1 MKNEIR
7 KIIHID
13 MDAFFASVE
22 QVVNPKLRGKPLVV
36 GGMPDSR
43 GVVCT
48 CSYEARKFGIHSAM
62 PSYHAYK
69 LCPKAIFIHPNIEL
83 YKRFSDVVMGIFR
96 RYSNFVEP
104 LSIDEAYLDVTENNY
119 RIPSATIIAGMI
131 KKDIFTATGLTA
143 SAGVSY
149 NKFLAKVATDI
160 NKPNGLTVIEPSD
173 AQKFI
178 DNLPVGKFYGVG
190 KVTELKM
197 KKLGISTGADLKQL
211 DLSKM
216 IKLFGKGGEFFYNI
230 CRGVDRRPVEI
241 IYERKSYGRELT
253 LEKDVEAKNEVESV
267 FKELIDELSP
277 LLNEKQ
283 IEWRTLT
290 LKVKF
295 NDFSTLTRN
304 STSQNFISV
313 EKYEML
319 RQALLLLDKINF
331 SKPIRLIGLSV
342 SNIKNDDIPFIQPYL
357 PNFEKIR
364 GY

>member
-160 NKPNGLTVIEPSD
+160 NKPDGLTVIEPCD

-178 DNLPVGKFYGVG
+178 DNLPIGKFYGVG

-197 KKLGISTGADLKQL
+197 KKLVVSIAELLINANCCLKL
-211 DLSKM
+211 A
-216 IKLFGKGGEFFYNI
+216 F
-230 CRGVDRRPVEI
+230 P
-241 IYERKSYGRELT
+241 
-253 LEKDVEAKNEVESV
+253 AK
-267 FKELIDELSP
+267 P
-277 LLNEKQ
+277 TP
-283 IEWRTLT
+283 R
-290 LKVKF
+290 
-295 NDFSTLTRN
+295 
-304 STSQNFISV
+304 STST
-313 EKYEML
+313 YL
-319 RQALLLLDKINF
+319 R
-331 SKPIRLIGLSV
+331 SP
-342 SNIKNDDIPFIQPYL
+342 
-357 PNFEKIR
+357 
-364 GY
+364 

>member
-1 MKNEIR
+1 MKNDNR

-13 MDAFFASVE
+13 MDAFFAAVE
-22 QVVNPKLRGKPLVV
+22 QVVNPKLKGKPIIV

-69 LCPKAIFIHPNIEL
+69 LCPKAIFIYPNIEL
-83 YKRFSDVVMGIFR
+83 YKHFSSVIMGIFK
-96 RYSNFVEP
+96 RYTGLVEP

-119 RIPSATIIAGMI
+119 KIPSATIIAGMI
-131 KKDIFTATGLTA
+131 KKEIFTTTNLTA

-160 NKPNGLTVIEPSD
+160 NKPDGLTVIEPAD

-178 DNLPVGKFYGVG
+178 NDLPIGKFYGVG
-190 KVTELKM
+190 KVTEMKM
-197 KKLGISTGADLKQL
+197 KKLGIKKGSDLRQL
-211 DLSKM
+211 ELPKM

-230 CRGVDRRPVEI
+230 CRGIDRRPVEV
-241 IYERKSYGRELT
+241 IYERKSYGKEVT
-253 LEKDVEAKNEVESV
+253 LGKDIETKIEIENV
-267 FKELIDELSP
+267 FKELIDELYP
-277 LLNEKQ
+277 LLHERQ

-290 LKVKF
+290 LKIKF

-304 STSQNFISV
+304 STTQNFASL
-313 EKYEML
+313 EKYGML
-319 RQALLLLDKINF
+319 RQALSLLDKINF
-331 SKPIRLIGLSV
+331 SKPIRLVGLSV
-342 SNIKNDDIPFIQPYL
+342 SNIKNEDIPFIQPYL

-364 GY
+364 EK